1 MNLRNY
7 PKYGAKNKEDWTQWQ
22 SISDLWGKINGFKI
36 NVTGVPEEEEAVETV
51 FEEVVAERCPHLM
64 KIANREAHK
73 LQIE

>member
-1 MNLRNY
+1 MAIEIIQNMVQRIR
-7 PKYGAKNKEDWTQWQ
+7 KTEHGD

-36 NVTGVPEEEEAVETV
+36 HVTGVPEEEEAMETV
-51 FEEVVAERCPHLM
+51 FEEVVAERCRHLM